1 MIVTSGKTQQ
11 NQVKQIVLDTLSKL
25 DVKVLKI
32 LLFGSRAR
40 NEFNQ
45 DSDWDL
51 LIILKQNIS
60 REDKIEI
67 SFQIGMALAKKDI
80 TSDII
85 IRSRAEVKK
94 FMKRVNSVTKT
105 AIKEGVPL

>member
-1 MIVTSGKTQQ
+1 MNTRDEIKRIISDILQSFNFPNAKIV
-11 NQVKQIVLDTLSKL
+11 
-25 DVKVLKI
+25 
-32 LLFGSRAR
+32 LFGSRAR

-51 LIILKQNIS
+51 LIILKQNIN

-67 SFQIGMALAKKDI
+67 SFQIGMALAKKDV

-85 IRSRAEVKK
+85 IRSQAEVKK

-105 AIKEGVPL
+105 ALEEGVFL

>member
-60 REDKIEI
+60 REVKIEI

-85 IRSRAEVKK
+85 IRSQAEVKK

>member
-1 MIVTSGKTQQ
+1 MNTRDEIKSIISDILQSFNFPNAKIV
-11 NQVKQIVLDTLSKL
+11 
-25 DVKVLKI
+25 
-32 LLFGSRAR
+32 LFGSRAR
-40 NEFNQ
+40 NDFNH

-67 SFQIGMALAKKDI
+67 SFQIGIALAKKDI

-85 IRSRAEVKK
+85 IRSQAEVKK

-105 AIKEGVPL
+105 ALEEGVFL

>member
-1 MIVTSGKTQQ
+1 MNTRGEIKSIISDILQSFNFPNAKIV
-11 NQVKQIVLDTLSKL
+11 
-25 DVKVLKI
+25 
-32 LLFGSRAR
+32 LFGSRAR
-40 NEFNQ
+40 SEFNQ

>member
-1 MIVTSGKTQQ
+1 MNTRGEIKSIISDILQSFNFPNAKIV
-11 NQVKQIVLDTLSKL
+11 
-25 DVKVLKI
+25 
-32 LLFGSRAR
+32 LFGSRAR

-85 IRSRAEVKK
+85 IRSQAEVKK

-105 AIKEGVPL
+105 ALEEGVFL

>member
-1 MIVTSGKTQQ
+1 MNTRDEIKSIISDILQSFNFPNAKIV
-11 NQVKQIVLDTLSKL
+11 
-25 DVKVLKI
+25 
-32 LLFGSRAR
+32 LFGSRAR
-40 NEFNQ
+40 NDFNH

-85 IRSRAEVKK
+85 IRSQAEVKK

-105 AIKEGVPL
+105 ALEEGVFL

>member
-1 MIVTSGKTQQ
+1 MNTRDDIKRVISTILQSCNFSNAKIV
-11 NQVKQIVLDTLSKL
+11 
-25 DVKVLKI
+25 
-32 LLFGSRAR
+32 LFGSRAR
-40 NEFNQ
+40 NDFNQ

-67 SFQIGMALAKKDI
+67 SFQIGIALAKKDI

-85 IRSRAEVKK
+85 IRSQAEVKK
-94 FMKRVNSVTKT
+94 FTRRVNSVTKT